1 MCLVSGKGRARP
13 EHHCFL
19 TTEARICASQ
29 VRGIVIKHVLPDQA
43 ELQGQE
49 AGRYGDAH
57 SSPDDGV
64 FDVWRAGRN

>member
-1 MCLVSGKGRARP
+1 MTGKGRARP

-19 TTEARICASQ
+19 TAEARICASQ

-64 FDVWRAGRN
+64 FDIWRAGRN